1 MPLHLQALAC
11 TSAAA
16 SAATGP
22 DGNNAAMTL
31 AHMRD
36 KHLDVTTGR
45 GDFKFP
51 ELYINTG
58 VTAHVTPPP
67 FWCSE
72 GVPPKVGLFNI
83 PTQRWAAQPEPG
95 RVVSG
100 VGRMVGLRGYMR
112 SGADGVLRGVS
123 EEPRPPSRL
132 VVDIIQH
139 IAERSLEQSL
149 ST

>member
-83 PTQRWAAQPEPG
+83 PTQRWAAQPEAG
-95 RVVSG
+95 RG
-100 VGRMVGLRGYMR
+100 VGGGGGGGGGGECGSSNAPY
-112 SGADGVLRGVS
+112 SGA
-123 EEPRPPSRL
+123 RP
-132 VVDIIQH
+132 
-139 IAERSLEQSL
+139 
-149 ST
+149 

>member
-72 GVPPKVGLFNI
+72 GVPPKVGLLNNPTLDPDCCRGNQLARELASKSQMVAGSFNDPPLGGPVLQGAI
-83 PTQRWAAQPEPG
+83 TMPTATTKAKGSISSSDTRG
-95 RVVSG
+95 STDI
-100 VGRMVGLRGYMR
+100 LR
-112 SGADGVLRGVS
+112 
-123 EEPRPPSRL
+123 
-132 VVDIIQH
+132 
-139 IAERSLEQSL
+139 
-149 ST
+149 

>member
-16 SAATGP
+16 SAASGP

-72 GVPPKVGLFNI
+72 GVPPKVGLLNV
-83 PTQRWAAQPEPG
+83 PTQRWAAQPEAG
-95 RVVSG
+95 RAVSG
-100 VGRMVGLRGYMR
+100 VGGLVDFTGAENNHLA
-112 SGADGVLRGVS
+112 SGS
-123 EEPRPPSRL
+123 
-132 VVDIIQH
+132 QKC
-139 IAERSLEQSL
+139 
-149 ST
+149 